1 MKVEHAVGELAQEY
15 EGRIEFVVIPAEE
28 TAQRKEE
35 IDSYGFTALKHG
47 LVAFSSGGEVVAK
60 LPGHAY
66 GKEEIRAVA
75 EQLLK
80 ADKG

>member
-1 MKVEHAVGELAQEY
+1 MGELAQEY

-28 TAQRKEE
+28 TARRSQEL
-35 IDSYGFTALKHG
+35 DSYGFTAQRHG
-47 LVAFSSGGEVVAK
+47 LVGFSSDGQVVAK

-75 EQLLK
+75 EQLL
-80 ADKG
+80 AAEKG